1 MGSYTVKINAEHLK
15 KVAPA
20 LVAVLFL
27 AAIIIFWNEFR
38 DMEMSELKDAFAE
51 IPRPYLLLSFASVA
65 CGYWLATI
73 IEKHAVAESGLA
85 MSYPRVA
92 RVSFISRAV
101 GAAAGVLISGASF
114 RYRYYSRTGASP
126 MQIGRIVAETQILTW
141 AGAAALNGLV
151 LLLWPEDITELIGFP
166 AWLRYLLASGCVVF
180 PFVLVL
186 VSLVVKNG
194 KNLTVYGR
202 IVPVPK
208 PRTMSRQL
216 LAGFFIPPSAALAIY
231 FLLPTSHGVHFL
243 VFCGVFALSAMVSAV
258 SMVPAGVGVFDAS
271 LIWMLRSFYNGSELL
286 SALLLY
292 RLFNNLAPF
301 AAAAVLV
308 VFDSFR
314 PRHVGKN

>member
-1 MGSYTVKINAEHLK
+1 MKINAEYLK
-15 KVAPA
+15 RAVTA
-20 LVAVLFL
+20 LVAILFL

-38 DMEMSELKDAFAE
+38 DMKMSELRDAFAE
-51 IPRPYLLLSFASVA
+51 IRRPYLLLSFASVA

-73 IEKHAVAESGLA
+73 IEKYAVEESGVV

-101 GAAAGVLISGASF
+101 GAAAGALVSGASF
-114 RYRYYSRTGASP
+114 RYRYYSRAGASP
-126 MQIGRIVAETQILTW
+126 VQIGRIVAVTQILTW

-151 LLLWPEDITELIGFP
+151 LLVWPKDITALIGFP
-166 AWLRYLLASGCVVF
+166 ASLRYLLAFGSVVF
-180 PFVLVL
+180 PSFLL
-186 VSLVVKNG
+186 IVSLVVKNG
-194 KNLTVYGR
+194 KNLTIHGR
-202 IVPVPK
+202 VVPVPK
-208 PRTMSRQL
+208 PKTMLRQL
-216 LAGFFIPPSAALAIY
+216 LAGFFIPPAAALTIY

-271 LIWMLRSFYNGSELL
+271 LIWMLRSFYNSSELL

-292 RLFNNLAPF
+292 RLFNNLVPF

-314 PRHVGKN
+314 PRHLGKN